1 MNLNGNYLQLILA
14 LQCTH
19 ILLQVTEAEPNRIE
33 VSQFPSEIEAV
44 EGKSIN
50 MECSCEGDRHVEG
63 IRVDWS
69 KDSKWIINAT
79 SSNCTINPV
88 YDNRLSC
95 TINKTKAKLTIKSI
109 AQEDAGLY
117 LCKLYIEIPPPV
129 RRGSGNGTKL
139 TVRAKNKANNRP
151 ELGALLLLVILV
163 AVILYYKK
171 RQKSQRNSMMP
182 ADAVRE
188 EIHEENHE
196 DEGNEENSS
205 SRGPSQWVASS
216 LYESFDYFAIKGG
229 NNGISCNVSNS

>member
-19 ILLQVTEAEPNRIE
+19 MLLQVTEEPDRIE
-33 VSQFPSEIEAV
+33 VSQCPSEIEVV
-44 EGKSIN
+44 EGTSIN
-50 MECSCEGDRHVEG
+50 MECFYEEERHVEH

-69 KDSKWIINAT
+69 KDSKWTVNAT
-79 SSNCTINPV
+79 SSNWTVNPV

-95 TINKTKAKLTIKSI
+95 TIKKTKAKLTIKNI

-117 LCKLYIEIPPPV
+117 LCKIYIEIPPPV

-163 AVILYYKK
+163 AAILYYKK
-171 RQKSQRNSMMP
+171 RQKSQRNAMMP

-196 DEGNEENSS
+196 NEGSEENSS
-205 SRGPSQWVASS
+205 SRGSSQWVDSS
-216 LYESFDYFAIKGG
+216 LYQSFDYFAIKGG
-229 NNGISCNVSNS
+229 NKGTSCNASNS